1 MRASIFY
8 KGQVRDL
15 NEFSPASFGGI
26 IDALYGAGLARAVEG
41 AQATV
46 IDAVNAS
53 GLPVVAVDLPSGIS
67 GATGMALGAAMRA
80 KATVTFFR
88 KKPGHLLQPGRAH
101 CGIIHIAD
109 IGIPDRILGEINPRV
124 LKTARNSGPIACHP
138 LRSMRINTAEDMR
151 PYFPAQCIPPALPAC
166 RLWRLHEAGQVR

>member
-15 NEFSPASFGGI
+15 NEFSPVSFGGI

-67 GATGMALGAAMRA
+67 GATGMALEGGDEGKGNRHVFPQETRPSIATGQGALRHYPYCGYRHSRSNFRA
-80 KATVTFFR
+80 
-88 KKPGHLLQPGRAH
+88 
-101 CGIIHIAD
+101 
-109 IGIPDRILGEINPRV
+109 
-124 LKTARNSGPIACHP
+124 
-138 LRSMRINTAEDMR
+138 RSIRG
-151 PYFPAQCIPPALPAC
+151 L
-166 RLWRLHEAGQVR
+166 